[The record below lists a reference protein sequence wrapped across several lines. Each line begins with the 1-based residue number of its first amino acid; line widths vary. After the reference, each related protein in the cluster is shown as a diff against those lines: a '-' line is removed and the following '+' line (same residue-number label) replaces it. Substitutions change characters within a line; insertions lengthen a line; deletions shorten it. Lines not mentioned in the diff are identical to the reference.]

1 MEANPQTQR
10 AFRQG
15 VYLAVALAAAI
26 ALTLQFTWPGE
37 WLENGAFDRRARWTA
52 RPEKADSRIVVI
64 DIDNASFDEL
74 QDKLG
79 RWPWPRQVWTE
90 IVRYVSKGQ
99 PAAIVFDA
107 AFTGEQKEAPAMDDD
122 FARML
127 QSSGKTVLGF
137 SFLPTNLSG
146 ERQSGA
152 VLQDPS
158 KYAEAGARFG
168 SGLKTEEWAANL
180 PLDKL
185 ARASAGLGLI
195 NSTPDEGGMI
205 RREPVYFVY
214 QGHAYLSL
222 GARTVEVAT
231 PESKEGWVKQTN
243 WFGTH
248 TLTRGG
254 KSIPVDSQGRVLM
267 LWHGHAIKTYDGGE
281 QKVETYKRIPLWE
294 VICSIYPD
302 QCPNA
307 ENHHP
312 AESFRGKI
320 VLVGASAAGSYEPR
334 PTPMDKQPPGFFS
347 HATLMDNLL
356 NGQAMREAP
365 AWLAVVLILLMA
377 AFGGV
382 VQWKQSSFRIGVLLA
397 TGTLIVFFAGNVAL
411 FGASHFVLPLFVPCL
426 TLALSYSGASTARYV
441 TTGRELRQTRGVL
454 ERYVA
459 PQLVKYVMANIE
471 QMHLNGDKRELTI
484 LMSDVRNFTTMTE
497 KSEPM
502 ELIALLD
509 DYLAA
514 MTEIIFKYNGIVD
527 KFIGDGILAYW
538 GAFTPD
544 HNHAQEASQAALE
557 MIEKLKELNANWAK
571 QGKGPI
577 SIGIG
582 VNTGTVIFGNI
593 GRGKKIEFTV
603 IGDPVNLAARLE
615 SLNKEFHTSIIVSEE
630 TKNRLGKEAQVR
642 ALGGVKVKGK
652 TIETMVYEL
661 QGWGASAANA
671 AAESSEVTPSLA
683 NSK

>member
-1 MEANPQTQR
+1 MDANPQTQK

-15 VYLAVALAAAI
+15 VCLVVILAAAI
-26 ALTLQFTWPGE
+26 GVVLQFTRAGE
-37 WLENGAFDRRARWTA
+37 WLENGAFDARARGTA
-52 RPEKADSRIVVI
+52 RPGKADSRIVII

-99 PAAIVFDA
+99 PSAIAFDA
-107 AFTGEQKEAPAMDDD
+107 AFTGEQKDAPTMDDE
-122 FARML
+122 FARVL
-127 QSSGKTVLGF
+127 QRSGKTVLGF
-137 SFLPTNLSG
+137 SFLSSEEQIARQDISAFAAQGTRLGSQLESG
-146 ERQSGA
+146 KWT
-152 VLQDPS
+152 V
-158 KYAEAGARFG
+158 
-168 SGLKTEEWAANL
+168 NL
-180 PLDKL
+180 PLEKL

-195 NSTPDEGGMI
+195 NSTPDEGGLI
-205 RREPVYFVY
+205 RREPVYFLY
-214 QGHAYLSL
+214 RGRAFPTL
-222 GARTVEVAT
+222 AAKTVEVST
-231 PESKEGWVKQTN
+231 PENKEGWVLQKN
-243 WFGTH
+243 WLGTRS
-248 TLTRGG
+248 LARGG
-254 KSIPVDSQGRVLM
+254 KSIPVDDEGRVLM
-267 LWHGHAIKTYDGGE
+267 FWRGKSL
-281 QKVETYKRIPLWE
+281 ETYERVPLWKM
-294 VICSIYPD
+294 ICSIYPD
-302 QCPNA
+302 QCP
-307 ENHHP
+307 HVDRRYP
-312 AESFRGKI
+312 AEYFRGRI

-334 PTPMDKQPPGFFS
+334 PTPMDPQPPGFIA
-347 HATLMDNLL
+347 HATLIDNLL
-356 NGQAMREAP
+356 NGEAMRETP
-365 AWLAVVLILLMA
+365 TWLAVVLILLMA
-377 AFGGV
+377 AFGGI
-382 VQWKQSSFRIGVLLA
+382 VQWKQSSFRMGVLLVTSA
-397 TGTLIVFFAGNVAL
+397 LIIFFAGNVAL
-411 FGASHFVLPLFVPCL
+411 FGANHFVLPLIVPCI

-471 QMHLNGDKRELTI
+471 QMNLNGDKRELTI

-497 KSEPM
+497 KTEPM

-544 HNHAQEASQAALE
+544 HNHAKEAAQAALE
-557 MIEKLKELNANWAK
+557 MIEKVKELNARWAT

-577 SIGIG
+577 AIGIG
-582 VNTGTVIFGNI
+582 VNTGYVIFGNI

-603 IGDPVNLAARLE
+603 IGDAVNLAARLE
-615 SLNKEFHTSIIVSEE
+615 SLNKEFHTSIIVSEA
-630 TKNRLGKEAQVR
+630 TCNRLGDEAQVR

-652 TIETMVYEL
+652 TVETTVYEL
-661 QGWGASAANA
+661 QGWGANPASAIAIN
-671 AAESSEVTPSLA
+671 SEATPSLA

>member
-15 VYLAVALAAAI
+15 VYLAVALSAALG
-26 ALTLQFTWPGE
+26 LTLQFTRPGE
-37 WLENGAFDRRARWTA
+37 WLENGAFDARARWTA
-52 RPEKADSRIVVI
+52 RPEKADSRIVII

-99 PAAIVFDA
+99 PSAIVFDA
-107 AFTGEQKEAPAMDDD
+107 AFTGEQKEAPAMDED
-122 FARML
+122 FARVL

-137 SFLPTNLSG
+137 SFLSTQLTGKDQSSRQDVTNFAAQG
-146 ERQSGA
+146 T
-152 VLQDPS
+152 
-158 KYAEAGARFG
+158 RFG
-168 SGLKTEEWAANL
+168 YELETGKWTSNL

-185 ARASAGLGLI
+185 ARAAAGLGSI
-195 NSTPDEGGMI
+195 TSTPDEGGLI
-205 RREPVYFVY
+205 RREPVYFAFE
-214 QGHAYLSL
+214 GHAYLSL
-222 GARTVEVAT
+222 GAKTVEVAT
-231 PESKEGWVKQTN
+231 PEYKEGWTAAKS
-243 WFGTH
+243 WFGTRS
-248 TLTRGG
+248 LMRGG
-254 KSIPVDSQGRVLM
+254 KSIPVDSEGRVLM
-267 LWHGHAIKTYDGGE
+267 LWRGVANTQEHPD
-281 QKVETYKRIPLWE
+281 QKVDTYKRIPLWE
-294 VICSIYPD
+294 VICSIYPE

-307 ENHHP
+307 EHRYP
-312 AESFRGKI
+312 PESFRGKI

-356 NGQAMREAP
+356 NGEAMREAP
-365 AWLAVVLILLMA
+365 VWLGSTLILFMA
-377 AFGGV
+377 ALGGI
-382 VQWKQSSFRIGVLLA
+382 VQWKQSSFRAGVLM
-397 TGTLIVFFAGNVAL
+397 L
-411 FGASHFVLPLFVPCL
+411 FGAMLFFVVGNVGLFGSIHFVLPLILPCI
-426 TLALSYSGASTARYV
+426 TLASSYSGASTARYV

-471 QMHLNGDKRELTI
+471 RLNGDKRELTI

-557 MIEKLKELNANWAK
+557 MIEKVKELNTHWAT

-577 SIGIG
+577 AIGIG
-582 VNTGTVIFGNI
+582 VNTGPVIFGNI

-630 TKNRLGKEAQVR
+630 TRNRLGKEAQVR

-652 TIETMVYEL
+652 TVETTVYEL
-661 QGWGASAANA
+661 CGWGVCPPQPTTNSEATPGLAS
-671 AAESSEVTPSLA
+671 
-683 NSK
+683 SK

>member
-1 MEANPQTQR
+1 VETNPQTQR

-15 VYLAVALAAAI
+15 VYLAVLLAAAVCL
-26 ALTLQFTWPGE
+26 ALQFTRPGE
-37 WLENGAFDRRARWTA
+37 WLENGAFDARARWTA
-52 RPEKADSRIVVI
+52 RPDKADSRLVVI

-122 FARML
+122 FARTL
-127 QSSGKTVLGF
+127 QASGKTVLGF
-137 SFLPTNLSG
+137 SFLSTELSG
-146 ERQSGA
+146 RDASARRDAAPFAAQG
-152 VLQDPS
+152 D
-158 KYAEAGARFG
+158 RFG
-168 SGLKTEEWAANL
+168 TVLEPGKWTANL

-185 ARASAGLGLI
+185 ARASAGLGAI

-205 RREPVYFVY
+205 RREPVYFNH
-214 QGHAYLSL
+214 QGRAYASL
-222 GARTVEVAT
+222 GAKTVEVAT
-231 PESKEGWVKQTN
+231 PEQKDGWAVRKS
-243 WFGTH
+243 WLGTGS
-248 TLTRGG
+248 LVRGAQ
-254 KSIPVDSQGRVLM
+254 SIPVDNEGRVLM
-267 LWHGHAIKTYDGGE
+267 LWHGHANKSYDGGE
-281 QKVETYKRIPLWE
+281 QRVETYKRIPLWE
-294 VICSIYPD
+294 VICSIYPE

-307 ENHHP
+307 EHRHP
-312 AESFRGKI
+312 PESFQGKI

-334 PTPMDKQPPGFFS
+334 PTPMDKQPPGFFA

-356 NGQAMREAP
+356 NGEAMREAP
-365 AWLAVVLILLMA
+365 AWLNFALLLLMA
-377 AFGGV
+377 VLGGII
-382 VQWKQSSFRIGVLLA
+382 QWKQSSFRAGVL
-397 TGTLIVFFAGNVAL
+397 VFFGTMLVFIAANALL
-411 FGASHFVLPLFVPCL
+411 FGTAHFVLPLILPCI
-426 TLALSYSGASTARYV
+426 TLAASYSGASTARYV

-454 ERYVA
+454 ERYIA
-459 PQLVKYVMANIE
+459 PQLVKYVMSNLE
-471 QMHLNGDKRELTI
+471 KLQLNGDKRELTI
-484 LMSDVRNFTTMTE
+484 LISDVRNFTTMTE
-497 KSEPM
+497 KSDPM

-538 GAFTPD
+538 GAFTSG
-544 HNHAQEASQAALE
+544 HNHAAEAARAALE
-557 MIEKLKELNANWAK
+557 MIEKVKELNARWAT
-571 QGKGPI
+571 QGKEPI
-577 SIGIG
+577 AIGIG

-615 SLNKEFHTSIIVSEE
+615 SLNKEFHTSIIISEE
-630 TKNRLGKEAQVR
+630 TRNRIAKDAQVR

-652 TIETMVYEL
+652 TVETDVYEL
-661 QGWGASAANA
+661 QGWGDVAPKV
-671 AAESSEVTPSLA
+671 AAERSNATPSLA
-683 NSK
+683 NSQ

>member
-15 VYLAVALAAAI
+15 VYLAVALSAALGLA
-26 ALTLQFTWPGE
+26 LQFTWPGE

-52 RPEKADSRIVVI
+52 RPETADPRIVII

-74 QDKLG
+74 QNKLG

-99 PAAIVFDA
+99 PSAIVFDA
-107 AFTGEQKEAPAMDDD
+107 AFTGEQKEAPAMDED
-122 FARML
+122 FARVL

-137 SFLPTNLSG
+137 SFLPTDVTG
-146 ERQSGA
+146 KGQSSK
-152 VLQDPS
+152 QDVVNF
-158 KYAEAGARFG
+158 AAQGARFG
-168 SGLKTEEWAANL
+168 PQLKDGEWTPNL

-185 ARASAGLGLI
+185 ARAAAGLGSI
-195 NSTPDEGGMI
+195 NSTADEGGLI
-205 RREPVYFVY
+205 RREPVYFVF
-214 QGHAYLSL
+214 QNRAYASL
-222 GARTVEVAT
+222 GAKTVQVAT
-231 PESKEGWVKQTN
+231 PESKEGWVAKQS
-243 WFGTH
+243 WLGTSS
-248 TLTRGG
+248 LERDG
-254 KSIPVDSQGRVLM
+254 KAIPVDGEGRLLM
-267 LWHGHAIKTYDGGE
+267 LWHGHANKTYDGGE
-281 QKVETYKRIPLWE
+281 QKIETYKRVPLWE

-302 QCPNA
+302 QCPNV
-307 ENHHP
+307 EHRHP
-312 AESFRGKI
+312 AESFRDKI
-320 VLVGASAAGSYEPR
+320 VLIGASAAGSYEPR
-334 PTPMDKQPPGFFS
+334 PTPMDKQPPGFFA

-356 NGQAMREAP
+356 NGVAMREAP
-365 AWLAVVLILLMA
+365 VWVTCALILLMA
-377 AFGGV
+377 ALGSI
-382 VQWKQSSFRIGVLLA
+382 VQWKQPSFRVGVFIFSGAMVLFIAL
-397 TGTLIVFFAGNVAL
+397 NVGL
-411 FGASHFVLPLFVPCL
+411 FGMSHFVLPLIVPCI
-426 TLALSYSGASTARYV
+426 TLAASYSGASTARYV

-471 QMHLNGDKRELTI
+471 RLNGDKRELTI

-557 MIEKLKELNANWAK
+557 MIEKVKELNTHWGT

-577 SIGIG
+577 AIGIG
-582 VNTGTVIFGNI
+582 INTGSVIFGNI

-630 TKNRLGKEAQVR
+630 TRNRLGKEAQVR

-652 TIETMVYEL
+652 TVETTVYEL
-661 QGWGASAANA
+661 CGWGACPPQPATN
-671 AAESSEVTPSLA
+671 SEATPSLA

>member
-15 VYLAVALAAAI
+15 VYLAVALSAALGLA
-26 ALTLQFTWPGE
+26 LQFTWPGE

-52 RPEKADSRIVVI
+52 RPETADPRIVII

-74 QDKLG
+74 QNKLG

-99 PAAIVFDA
+99 PSAIVFDA
-107 AFTGEQKEAPAMDDD
+107 AFTGEQKEAPAMDED
-122 FARML
+122 FARVL

-137 SFLPTNLSG
+137 SFLPTDVTG
-146 ERQSGA
+146 KGQSSK
-152 VLQDPS
+152 QDVVNF
-158 KYAEAGARFG
+158 AEQGARFG
-168 SGLKTEEWAANL
+168 PQLKDGEWTPNL

-185 ARASAGLGLI
+185 ARAAAGLGSI
-195 NSTPDEGGMI
+195 NSTADEGGLI
-205 RREPVYFVY
+205 RREPVYFVF
-214 QGHAYLSL
+214 QNRAYASL
-222 GARTVEVAT
+222 GAKTVEVAT
-231 PESKEGWVKQTN
+231 PENKEGWVAKQS
-243 WFGTH
+243 WLGTSS
-248 TLTRGG
+248 LERDG
-254 KSIPVDSQGRVLM
+254 KAIPVDGEGRLLM
-267 LWHGHAIKTYDGGE
+267 LWHGHANKTYDGGE
-281 QKVETYKRIPLWE
+281 QKIETYKRVPLWE

-302 QCPNA
+302 QCPNV
-307 ENHHP
+307 EHRHP
-312 AESFRGKI
+312 AESFRDKI
-320 VLVGASAAGSYEPR
+320 VLIGASAAGSYEPR
-334 PTPMDKQPPGFFS
+334 PTPMDKQPPGFFA

-356 NGQAMREAP
+356 NGVAMREAP
-365 AWLAVVLILLMA
+365 VWVTCALILLMA
-377 AFGGV
+377 ALGSI
-382 VQWKQSSFRIGVLLA
+382 VQWKQPSFRVGVFIFSGAMVLFIAL
-397 TGTLIVFFAGNVAL
+397 NVGL
-411 FGASHFVLPLFVPCL
+411 FGMSHFVLPLIIPCI
-426 TLALSYSGASTARYV
+426 TLAASYSGASTARYV

-471 QMHLNGDKRELTI
+471 RLNGDKRELTI

-557 MIEKLKELNANWAK
+557 MIEKVKELNAHWAT

-577 SIGIG
+577 AIGIG
-582 VNTGTVIFGNI
+582 VNTGPVIFGNI

-630 TKNRLGKEAQVR
+630 TRNRLGKEAQVR

-652 TIETMVYEL
+652 TVETTVYEL
-661 QGWGASAANA
+661 CGWGACPPQPATN
-671 AAESSEVTPSLA
+671 SEATPSLA

>member
-15 VYLAVALAAAI
+15 VYLAVALSAVVGLA
-26 ALTLQFTWPGE
+26 LQFTKPGE
-37 WLENGAFDRRARWTA
+37 WLENGAFDARARWMA

-107 AFTGEQKEAPAMDDD
+107 AFTGEQKEAPAMDEDL
-122 FARML
+122 ARVL
-127 QSSGKTVLGF
+127 RSSGKTVLGF
-137 SFLPTNLSG
+137 SFLPTDVSG
-146 ERQSGA
+146 NQASRQDATVFATQGS
-152 VLQDPS
+152 
-158 KYAEAGARFG
+158 RFG
-168 SGLKTEEWAANL
+168 FELKKTEWTPNL

-185 ARASAGLGLI
+185 ARAAAGLGSI
-195 NSTPDEGGMI
+195 NSTADDGGLI

-214 QGHAYLSL
+214 QGHAYPTL
-222 GARTVEVAT
+222 AAKTVEVAT
-231 PESKEGWVKQTN
+231 SENKEGWVARRSWLGTN
-243 WFGTH
+243 S
-248 TLTRGG
+248 LLRGG
-254 KSIPVDSQGRVLM
+254 KAIPVDSEGRVLM
-267 LWHGHAIKTYDGGE
+267 LWRGRANKPDNPGE
-281 QKVETYKRIPLWE
+281 IETYKRIPLWE
-294 VICSIYPD
+294 VICSIYPE
-302 QCPNA
+302 QCPNV
-307 ENHHP
+307 EHKHP
-312 AESFRGKI
+312 AAEFQGKI

-334 PTPMDKQPPGFFS
+334 PTPLDKQPPGFFA

-356 NGQAMREAP
+356 NGDAMREAP
-365 AWLAVVLILLMA
+365 LWMMGALILLMA
-377 AFGGV
+377 GLGGG
-382 VQWKQSSFRIGVLLA
+382 VQWKQPSFRVGVLL
-397 TGTLIVFFAGNVAL
+397 L
-411 FGASHFVLPLFVPCL
+411 FGLMVLFIALNAGLFARSHFVLPLIVPCI
-426 TLALSYSGASTARYV
+426 TLAASYSGASTARYV

-471 QMHLNGDKRELTI
+471 RLNGDKRELTI

-557 MIEKLKELNANWAK
+557 MIEKVKELNTHWAA

-582 VNTGTVIFGNI
+582 VNTGPVIFGNI

-615 SLNKEFHTSIIVSEE
+615 SLNKEFQTSIIVSEE
-630 TKNRLGKEAQVR
+630 TRNRLGKEAQVR

-652 TIETMVYEL
+652 TVETSVYEL
-661 QGWGASAANA
+661 CGWGACPPEAATN
-671 AAESSEVTPSLA
+671 SEGTPGLA

>member
-1 MEANPQTQR
+1 MEANPQTRR

-15 VYLAVALAAAI
+15 VYLAVALAAAVGL
-26 ALTLQFTWPGE
+26 ALQFTRAGE
-37 WLENGAFDRRARWTA
+37 WMENRAFDERARWTA
-52 RPEKADSRIVVI
+52 RPDKTDSRIVII
-64 DIDNASFDEL
+64 DIDNASFDQL

-90 IVRYVSKGQ
+90 VVRYVSKGQ
-99 PAAIVFDA
+99 PSAIVFDA
-107 AFTGEQKEAPAMDDD
+107 AFTGEQKDAPAMDDD
-122 FARML
+122 FARVM
-127 QSSGKTVLGF
+127 QNSGKTVLGF
-137 SFLPTNLSG
+137 SFLSAELKGEEQTARQGASAFAAQGTRLGSELESG
-146 ERQSGA
+146 
-152 VLQDPS
+152 
-158 KYAEAGARFG
+158 KW
-168 SGLKTEEWAANL
+168 TANL

-185 ARASAGLGLI
+185 AHASAGLGLI
-195 NSTPDEGGMI
+195 NSTPDEGGLI
-205 RREPVYFVY
+205 RREPVYFLH
-214 QGHAYLSL
+214 QGRAYPTL
-222 GARTVEVAT
+222 GAKTIEIAT
-231 PESKEGWVKQTN
+231 PENKGGWAAQKS
-243 WFGTH
+243 WLGTRS
-248 TLTRGG
+248 LVRGG
-254 KSIPVDSQGRVLM
+254 KSIPVDSEGRVLM
-267 LWHGHAIKTYDGGE
+267 FWRGKSL
-281 QKVETYKRIPLWE
+281 ETYERVPLWK

-302 QCPNA
+302 QCPNVDR
-307 ENHHP
+307 HYP
-312 AESFRGKI
+312 AEYFRGRI

-334 PTPMDKQPPGFFS
+334 PTPMDPQPPGFIA

-356 NGQAMREAP
+356 NGEAMRETP

-377 AFGGV
+377 VFGGV
-382 VQWKQSSFRIGVLLA
+382 AQWKQSSFRMGVLLV
-397 TGTLIVFFAGNVAL
+397 TGALLIFFAGNVAL
-411 FGASHFVLPLFVPCL
+411 FGASHFVLPLIVPCI

-471 QMHLNGDKRELTI
+471 QMNLNGDKRELTI

-497 KSEPM
+497 KAEPM

-544 HNHAQEASQAALE
+544 HNHAKEASQAALE
-557 MIEKLKELNANWAK
+557 MIEKVKELNVHWAT

-630 TKNRLGKEAQVR
+630 TRNRIGNEAQVR

-661 QGWGASAANA
+661 QGWGTSATNA
-671 AAESSEVTPSLA
+671 APESSEVTTSLA

>member
-15 VYLAVALAAAI
+15 VYLAVALSAALGLA
-26 ALTLQFTWPGE
+26 LQFTWPGE

-52 RPEKADSRIVVI
+52 RPESADPRIVII

-99 PAAIVFDA
+99 PSAIVFDA
-107 AFTGEQKEAPAMDDD
+107 AFTGEQKEAPAMDDE
-122 FARML
+122 FARVL
-127 QSSGKTVLGF
+127 HNSGKTVLGF
-137 SFLPTNLSG
+137 SFLSTEVSG
-146 ERQSGA
+146 KDPSSIRDISAFAASGA
-152 VLQDPS
+152 RL
-158 KYAEAGARFG
+158 G
-168 SGLKTEEWAANL
+168 SELKNGEWTPNL
-180 PLDKL
+180 PLAKL
-185 ARASAGLGLI
+185 ARAAAGLGTI
-195 NSTPDEGGMI
+195 NSTPDEGGLI
-205 RREPVYFVY
+205 RREPIYFIF
-214 QGHAYLSL
+214 QGSAYPTL
-222 GARTVEVAT
+222 GAKTVEVAT
-231 PESKEGWVKQTN
+231 PADREGWTEKKSWLGARSLV
-243 WFGTH
+243 
-248 TLTRGG
+248 RGA
-254 KSIPVDSQGRVLM
+254 KSIPVDREGRALM
-267 LWHGHAIKTYDGGE
+267 LWHGHAIKKDNGAQE
-281 QKVETYKRIPLWE
+281 RETYARVPLWE

-302 QCPNA
+302 QCPNVKNRYPP
-307 ENHHP
+307 EY
-312 AESFRGKI
+312 FRGKI

-334 PTPMDKQPPGFFS
+334 PTPMDKQPPGFFA

-356 NGQAMREAP
+356 NGEAMREAP
-365 AWLAVVLILLMA
+365 LWMTFALILLMA
-377 AFGGV
+377 ALGAI
-382 VQWKQSSFRIGVLLA
+382 VQWKQSSFRKGVL
-397 TGTLIVFFAGNVAL
+397 VFFGAMVLFIALNVGL
-411 FGASHFVLPLFVPCL
+411 FGTAHFVLPLIIPCV
-426 TLALSYSGASTARYV
+426 TLAASYSAASTARYV

-459 PQLVKYVMANIE
+459 PQLVKYVMANIG
-471 QMHLNGDKRELTI
+471 QMNLNGDKRELTI

-544 HNHAQEASQAALE
+544 HNHAQEASLAALE
-557 MIEKLKELNANWAK
+557 MIEKLKELNARWAT
-571 QGKGPI
+571 QGMGPI

-593 GRGKKIEFTV
+593 GKGKKIEFTV

-615 SLNKEFHTSIIVSEE
+615 SLNKEFHTSIIISEE
-630 TKNRLGKEAQVR
+630 TRNRLDNEAQVR

-652 TIETMVYEL
+652 TIETSVYEL
-661 QGWGASAANA
+661 CGWGACSAPPA
-671 AAESSEVTPSLA
+671 ATISDATPGFA

>member
-15 VYLAVALAAAI
+15 VYLAVALSAALGLA
-26 ALTLQFTWPGE
+26 LQFTWPGE

-52 RPEKADSRIVVI
+52 RPETADPRIVII

-99 PAAIVFDA
+99 PSAIVFDA

-122 FARML
+122 FARVL
-127 QSSGKTVLGF
+127 ESSGKTVLGF
-137 SFLPTNLSG
+137 SFLSTEVIGKDPS
-146 ERQSGA
+146 S
-152 VLQDPS
+152 LQDTSGFAAP
-158 KYAEAGARFG
+158 GARLG
-168 SGLKTEEWAANL
+168 SELKNGEWTPNL
-180 PLDKL
+180 PLAKL
-185 ARASAGLGLI
+185 ARAAAGLGSI
-195 NSTPDEGGMI
+195 NSTPDEGGLT
-205 RREPVYFVY
+205 RREPVYFIY
-214 QGHAYLSL
+214 QGSGYPTL
-222 GARTVEVAT
+222 GAKTVEVAT
-231 PESKEGWVKQTN
+231 PASKEGWTEKKSSL
-243 WFGTH
+243 GTVSMV
-248 TLTRGG
+248 RGG
-254 KSIPVDSQGRVLM
+254 KSIPVDSEGRVLM
-267 LWHGHAIKTYDGGE
+267 LWRGHANKRDNGAREI
-281 QKVETYKRIPLWE
+281 ETYKRVPLWE

-302 QCPNA
+302 QCPNV
-307 ENHHP
+307 EHRHP
-312 AESFRGKI
+312 AESFRDKI
-320 VLVGASAAGSYEPR
+320 VLIGASAAGSYEPR
-334 PTPMDKQPPGFFS
+334 PTPMDKQPPGFFA

-356 NGQAMREAP
+356 NGEAMREAP
-365 AWLAVVLILLMA
+365 VWMTCTLILLMA
-377 AFGGV
+377 TLGSL
-382 VQWKQSSFRIGVLLA
+382 VQWKQPSFRVGVLIFSGAMVLFI
-397 TGTLIVFFAGNVAL
+397 TLNVGL
-411 FGASHFVLPLFVPCL
+411 FGMSHFVLPLIIPCI
-426 TLALSYSGASTARYV
+426 TLAASYSGASTARYV

-471 QMHLNGDKRELTI
+471 RLNGDKRELTI

-557 MIEKLKELNANWAK
+557 MIEKVKELNAHWAA

-577 SIGIG
+577 AIGIG
-582 VNTGTVIFGNI
+582 VNTGSVIFGNI

-630 TKNRLGKEAQVR
+630 TRNRLGKEAQVR

-652 TIETMVYEL
+652 TVETTVYEL
-661 QGWGASAANA
+661 CGWGACPPQPLTN
-671 AAESSEVTPSLA
+671 SEATPSLA
-683 NSK
+683 KSK

>member
-1 MEANPQTQR
+1 MDANPQTQK

-15 VYLAVALAAAI
+15 VCLVVILAAAI
-26 ALTLQFTWPGE
+26 GLVLQFTRAGE
-37 WLENGAFDRRARWTA
+37 WLENGAFDARARGTA
-52 RPEKADSRIVVI
+52 RPGKADSRIVII

-99 PAAIVFDA
+99 PSAIAFDA
-107 AFTGEQKEAPAMDDD
+107 AFTGEQKDAPTMDDE
-122 FARML
+122 FARVL

-137 SFLPTNLSG
+137 SFLSSEEQTARQDISAFAAQGTRLGSQLESG
-146 ERQSGA
+146 KWT
-152 VLQDPS
+152 V
-158 KYAEAGARFG
+158 
-168 SGLKTEEWAANL
+168 NL
-180 PLDKL
+180 PLEKL

-195 NSTPDEGGMI
+195 NSTPDEGGLI
-205 RREPVYFVY
+205 RREPVYFLY
-214 QGHAYLSL
+214 RGRAYPTL
-222 GARTVEVAT
+222 AAKTVEVST
-231 PESKEGWVKQTN
+231 PENKEGWVLQKN
-243 WFGTH
+243 WLGTRS
-248 TLTRGG
+248 LARGG
-254 KSIPVDSQGRVLM
+254 KSIPVDDEGRVLM
-267 LWHGHAIKTYDGGE
+267 FWRGKSL
-281 QKVETYKRIPLWE
+281 ETYERVPLWKM
-294 VICSIYPD
+294 ICSIYPD
-302 QCPNA
+302 QCPNVDRRY
-307 ENHHP
+307 P
-312 AESFRGKI
+312 AEYFRGRI

-334 PTPMDKQPPGFFS
+334 PTPMDPQPPGFIA
-347 HATLMDNLL
+347 HATLIDNLL
-356 NGQAMREAP
+356 NGEAMRETP
-365 AWLAVVLILLMA
+365 TWLAVVLILLMA
-377 AFGGV
+377 AFGGI
-382 VQWKQSSFRIGVLLA
+382 VQWKQSSFRMGVLLV
-397 TGTLIVFFAGNVAL
+397 TGALIIFFAGNVAL
-411 FGASHFVLPLFVPCL
+411 FGASHFVLPLIVPCI

-471 QMHLNGDKRELTI
+471 QMNLNGDKRELTI

-497 KSEPM
+497 KAEPM

-544 HNHAQEASQAALE
+544 HNHAKEAAQAALE
-557 MIEKLKELNANWAK
+557 MIEKVKELNARWAT

-577 SIGIG
+577 AIGIG
-582 VNTGTVIFGNI
+582 VNTGYVIFGNI

-603 IGDPVNLAARLE
+603 IGDAVNLAARLE
-615 SLNKEFHTSIIVSEE
+615 SLNKEFHTSIIVSEA
-630 TKNRLGKEAQVR
+630 TCNRLGDEAQVR

-652 TIETMVYEL
+652 TVETTVYEL
-661 QGWGASAANA
+661 QGWGANRASAIAIN
-671 AAESSEVTPSLA
+671 SEATPSLA

>member
-1 MEANPQTQR
+1 MEANPQTRR

-15 VYLAVALAAAI
+15 VYLAVALAAALGF
-26 ALTLQFTWPGE
+26 ALQFTRSGE
-37 WLENGAFDRRARWTA
+37 WMENRAFDERARWTA
-52 RPEKADSRIVVI
+52 QPEKADQRIVII

-99 PAAIVFDA
+99 PSAIVFDA
-107 AFTGEQKEAPAMDDD
+107 AFTGEQKDAPAMDDD
-122 FARML
+122 FARVML
-127 QSSGKTVLGF
+127 NSGKTVLGF
-137 SFLPTNLSG
+137 SFLSAKLTG
-146 ERQSGA
+146 EEQARQDASAFAAQGT
-152 VLQDPS
+152 
-158 KYAEAGARFG
+158 RFG
-168 SGLKTEEWAANL
+168 SELESEKWTVNL

-185 ARASAGLGLI
+185 AHASAGLGLI
-195 NSTPDEGGMI
+195 NSTPDEGGLI
-205 RREPVYFVY
+205 RREPVYFLY
-214 QGHAYLSL
+214 RGHAYPTL
-222 GARTVEVAT
+222 AAKTVEIAT
-231 PESKEGWVKQTN
+231 PENKEGWFAQKS
-243 WFGTH
+243 WHGTRS
-248 TLTRGG
+248 LLRGG
-254 KSIPVDSQGRVLM
+254 KSIPVDSEGRVLM
-267 LWHGHAIKTYDGGE
+267 FWRGKSL
-281 QKVETYKRIPLWE
+281 ETYERLPLWK

-302 QCPNA
+302 QCPNVDRRY
-307 ENHHP
+307 P
-312 AESFRGKI
+312 AEYFRGRI

-334 PTPMDKQPPGFFS
+334 PTPMDPQPPGFIA
-347 HATLMDNLL
+347 HATMMDNLL
-356 NGQAMREAP
+356 NGVAMRETP
-365 AWLAVVLILLMA
+365 PWLAALLILLMA
-377 AFGGV
+377 GLGGA
-382 VQWKQSSFRIGVLLA
+382 VQWKQPSFRVGVLLMIGA
-397 TGTLIVFFAGNVAL
+397 LILFFAGNVGL
-411 FGASHFVLPLFVPCL
+411 FGAGHFVLPLVTPCI

-459 PQLVKYVMANIE
+459 PQLVKYVMSNIE
-471 QMHLNGDKRELTI
+471 KMQLNGDKRELTI

-509 DYLAA
+509 DYLSA

-557 MIEKLKELNANWAK
+557 MIEKVKELNVRWTAE
-571 QGKGPI
+571 GKSPI

-582 VNTGTVIFGNI
+582 VNTGTVIFGNL
-593 GRGKKIEFTV
+593 GKGKKTEFTV

-630 TKNRLGKEAQVR
+630 TKNRLGNEAQVR

-652 TIETMVYEL
+652 TVETTVYEL
-661 QGWGASAANA
+661 HGWGAASANG
-671 AAESSEVTPSLA
+671 ETKISEVTPSLA

>member
-1 MEANPQTQR
+1 MDANLQTQR

-15 VYLAVALAAAI
+15 VYVVVILATAI
-26 ALTLQFTWPGE
+26 GLLLQFTRAGE
-37 WLENGAFDRRARWTA
+37 WLENGAFDARARWTA
-52 RPEKADSRIVVI
+52 QPAKADSRIVII

-99 PAAIVFDA
+99 PSAIVFDA

-127 QSSGKTVLGF
+127 QNSGKTVLGF
-137 SFLPTNLSG
+137 SFLPTKLFG

-158 KYAEAGARFG
+158 NYAEAGARFG
-168 SGLKTEEWAANL
+168 SELKTEKTEEWTASV

-205 RREPVYFVY
+205 RREPVYFAYHGRVY
-214 QGHAYLSL
+214 PTL
-222 GARTVEVAT
+222 GAKAIQVAT
-231 PESKEGWVKQTN
+231 PETKEGWKLQTS
-243 WFGTH
+243 WLGTRS
-248 TLTRGG
+248 LVRGA
-254 KSIPVDSQGRVLM
+254 KSVPVDSEGRVLM
-267 LWHGHAIKTYDGGE
+267 FWRGKSL
-281 QKVETYKRIPLWE
+281 ETYERVPLWKM
-294 VICSIYPD
+294 ICSIYPN
-302 QCPNA
+302 QCPNVDRRY
-307 ENHHP
+307 P
-312 AESFRGKI
+312 AEYFRGRI

-334 PTPMDKQPPGFFS
+334 PTPMDPQPPGFVA

-356 NGQAMREAP
+356 NGEAMRETP

-377 AFGGV
+377 AFGSI
-382 VQWKQSSFRIGVLLA
+382 VQWKQSSFRMGVLLV
-397 TGTLIVFFAGNVAL
+397 TGALITFFAGNVAL
-411 FGASHFVLPLFVPCL
+411 FGASHFVLPLIVPCI

-471 QMHLNGDKRELTI
+471 QMNLNGDKRELTI

-497 KSEPM
+497 KAEPM

-544 HNHAQEASQAALE
+544 HNHAKEAAQAALE
-557 MIEKLKELNANWAK
+557 MIEKVKELNAHWAT

-577 SIGIG
+577 AIGIG
-582 VNTGTVIFGNI
+582 VNTGCVIFGNI

-615 SLNKEFHTSIIVSEE
+615 SLNKEFHTSIIVSEA
-630 TKNRLGKEAQVR
+630 TRSRLGDEAQVR

-652 TIETMVYEL
+652 TVETTVYEL
-661 QGWGASAANA
+661 QGWGASPAPA
-671 AAESSEVTPSLA
+671 AATNSEAAPSLA

>member
-15 VYLAVALAAAI
+15 VYLAVALSAALGLA
-26 ALTLQFTWPGE
+26 LQFTWPGE

-52 RPEKADSRIVVI
+52 RPEKADSRIVII

-99 PAAIVFDA
+99 PSAIVFDA

-122 FARML
+122 FARVL

-137 SFLPTNLSG
+137 SFLSARLQGEERTARQDASVFAAQGTRLGSELESG
-146 ERQSGA
+146 QST
-152 VLQDPS
+152 P
-158 KYAEAGARFG
+158 
-168 SGLKTEEWAANL
+168 NL
-180 PLDKL
+180 PLEKL
-185 ARASAGLGLI
+185 AHASAGLGLI
-195 NSTPDEGGMI
+195 NSTPDEGGLI
-205 RREPVYFVY
+205 RREPVYFLY
-214 QGHAYLSL
+214 QGRAYPTLA
-222 GARTVEVAT
+222 ARAVEIAT
-231 PESKEGWVKQTN
+231 PQNKEGWVAQKH
-243 WFGTH
+243 WHGTPS
-248 TLTRGG
+248 LVRGG
-254 KSIPVDSQGRVLM
+254 KSIPVDSVGRVLM
-267 LWHGHAIKTYDGGE
+267 FWRGKSL
-281 QKVETYKRIPLWE
+281 ETYERIPLWKL
-294 VICSIYPD
+294 ICSIYPG
-302 QCPNA
+302 QCPNVDRRY
-307 ENHHP
+307 P
-312 AESFRGKI
+312 AEYFHGKI

-334 PTPMDKQPPGFFS
+334 PTPLDPQPPGFIA

-356 NGQAMREAP
+356 NGEAMREAP
-365 AWLAVVLILLMA
+365 VWVTCTLIVLMA
-377 AFGGV
+377 ALGGI
-382 VQWKQSSFRIGVLLA
+382 VQWKQPSFRVGAFIFSGAMVLFI
-397 TGTLIVFFAGNVAL
+397 TVNVGL
-411 FGASHFVLPLFVPCL
+411 FGMSHFVLPLIIPCI
-426 TLALSYSGASTARYV
+426 TLAASYSGASTARYV

-471 QMHLNGDKRELTI
+471 RLNGDKRELTI

-557 MIEKLKELNANWAK
+557 MIEKVKELNTHWAT

-577 SIGIG
+577 AIGIG
-582 VNTGTVIFGNI
+582 VNTGPVIFGNI

-630 TKNRLGKEAQVR
+630 TRNRLGKEAQVR

-652 TIETMVYEL
+652 TVETTVYEL
-661 QGWGASAANA
+661 CGWGACPPQPGTN
-671 AAESSEVTPSLA
+671 SEATPSLA
-683 NSK
+683 KLK

>member
-15 VYLAVALAAAI
+15 VYLAVALSAVLGLA
-26 ALTLQFTWPGE
+26 LQFTRPGE
-37 WLENGAFDRRARWTA
+37 WLENGAFDARARWTA
-52 RPEKADSRIVVI
+52 RPEKADSRIVII

-99 PAAIVFDA
+99 PGAIVFDA
-107 AFTGEQKEAPAMDDD
+107 AFTGEQKEAPAMDED
-122 FARML
+122 FARVL

-137 SFLPTNLSG
+137 SFLPTQVTG
-146 ERQSGA
+146 KAQSSK
-152 VLQDPS
+152 QDVENF
-158 KYAEAGARFG
+158 AAQGARFG
-168 SGLKTEEWAANL
+168 PQLKDGEWTPNL

-185 ARASAGLGLI
+185 ARAAAGLGSI
-195 NSTPDEGGMI
+195 NSTADEGGLI
-205 RREPVYFVY
+205 RREPVYFVF
-214 QGHAYLSL
+214 QDRAYASL
-222 GARTVEVAT
+222 GAKTVEVAT
-231 PESKEGWVKQTN
+231 PESKEGWVAKKS
-243 WFGTH
+243 WLGTSS
-248 TLTRGG
+248 LERDG
-254 KSIPVDSQGRVLM
+254 KAIPVDGEGRLLM
-267 LWHGHAIKTYDGGE
+267 LWHGHANKTYDGGE
-281 QKVETYKRIPLWE
+281 QKIETYKRIPLWE
-294 VICSIYPD
+294 VICSIYPG

-307 ENHHP
+307 EHRHP
-312 AESFRGKI
+312 PESFRGKI

-356 NGQAMREAP
+356 NGEAMREAP
-365 AWLAVVLILLMA
+365 VWLSSALILFMA
-377 AFGGV
+377 ALGGI
-382 VQWKQSSFRIGVLLA
+382 VQWKQSSFRAGVL
-397 TGTLIVFFAGNVAL
+397 IL
-411 FGASHFVLPLFVPCL
+411 FGAMLFFVVGNVGLFGSTHFVLPLILPCI
-426 TLALSYSGASTARYV
+426 TLAASYSGASTARYV

-471 QMHLNGDKRELTI
+471 RLNGDKRELTI

-557 MIEKLKELNANWAK
+557 MIEKVKELNTHWAT

-577 SIGIG
+577 AIGIG
-582 VNTGTVIFGNI
+582 VNTGPVIFGNI

-630 TKNRLGKEAQVR
+630 TRNRLGKEAQVR

-652 TIETMVYEL
+652 TVETTVYEL
-661 QGWGASAANA
+661 CGWGVCPPEPATN
-671 AAESSEVTPSLA
+671 SEATPNLA

>member
-15 VYLAVALAAAI
+15 VYLAVALSAALGLA
-26 ALTLQFTWPGE
+26 LQFTWPGE

-52 RPEKADSRIVVI
+52 RPETADPRIVII

-74 QDKLG
+74 QNKLG

-99 PAAIVFDA
+99 PSAIVFDA
-107 AFTGEQKEAPAMDDD
+107 AFTGEQKEAPAMDED
-122 FARML
+122 FARVL

-137 SFLPTNLSG
+137 SFLPTDVTG
-146 ERQSGA
+146 KGQSSK
-152 VLQDPS
+152 QDVVNF
-158 KYAEAGARFG
+158 AAQGARFG
-168 SGLKTEEWAANL
+168 PQLKDGEWTPNL

-185 ARASAGLGLI
+185 ARAAAGLGSI
-195 NSTPDEGGMI
+195 NSTADEGGLI
-205 RREPVYFVY
+205 RREPVYFVF
-214 QGHAYLSL
+214 QNHAYASL
-222 GARTVEVAT
+222 GAKTVEVAT
-231 PESKEGWVKQTN
+231 PENKEGWVAKQS
-243 WFGTH
+243 WLGTSS
-248 TLTRGG
+248 LERDG
-254 KSIPVDSQGRVLM
+254 KAIPVDGEGRLLM
-267 LWHGHAIKTYDGGE
+267 LWHGHANKTYDGGE
-281 QKVETYKRIPLWE
+281 QRIETYKRVPLWE

-302 QCPNA
+302 RCPNV
-307 ENHHP
+307 EHRHP
-312 AESFRGKI
+312 AESFRDKI
-320 VLVGASAAGSYEPR
+320 VLIGASAAGSYEPR
-334 PTPMDKQPPGFFS
+334 PTPMDKQPPGFFA

-356 NGQAMREAP
+356 NGVAMREAP
-365 AWLAVVLILLMA
+365 VWVTCALILLMA
-377 AFGGV
+377 ALGSI
-382 VQWKQSSFRIGVLLA
+382 VQWKQPSFRVGVFIFSGAMVLFIAL
-397 TGTLIVFFAGNVAL
+397 NVGL
-411 FGASHFVLPLFVPCL
+411 FGMSHFVLPLIVPCI
-426 TLALSYSGASTARYV
+426 TLAASYSGASTARYV

-471 QMHLNGDKRELTI
+471 RLNGDKRELTI

-557 MIEKLKELNANWAK
+557 MIEKVKELNTHWGT

-577 SIGIG
+577 AIGIG
-582 VNTGTVIFGNI
+582 VNTGCVIFGNI

-630 TKNRLGKEAQVR
+630 TRNRLGKEAQVR

-652 TIETMVYEL
+652 TVETTVYEL
-661 QGWGASAANA
+661 CGWGACPPQPAMN
-671 AAESSEVTPSLA
+671 SEATPSLA
-683 NSK
+683 NSQ

>member
-15 VYLAVALAAAI
+15 VYLAVALSAALGLA
-26 ALTLQFTWPGE
+26 LQFTWPGE

-52 RPEKADSRIVVI
+52 RPETADPRIVII

-99 PAAIVFDA
+99 PSAIVFDA
-107 AFTGEQKEAPAMDDD
+107 AFTGEQKEAPAMDED
-122 FARML
+122 FARVL

-137 SFLPTNLSG
+137 SFLPTDVTG
-146 ERQSGA
+146 KGQSSK
-152 VLQDPS
+152 QDVVNF
-158 KYAEAGARFG
+158 AAQGARFG
-168 SGLKTEEWAANL
+168 PQLKDGEWTPNL

-185 ARASAGLGLI
+185 ARAAAGLGSI
-195 NSTPDEGGMI
+195 NSTADEGGLI
-205 RREPVYFVY
+205 RREPVYFVF
-214 QGHAYLSL
+214 QNRAYASL
-222 GARTVEVAT
+222 GAKTVQVAT
-231 PESKEGWVKQTN
+231 PESKEGWVAKQS
-243 WFGTH
+243 WLGTSS
-248 TLTRGG
+248 LERDG
-254 KSIPVDSQGRVLM
+254 KAIPVDGEGRLLM
-267 LWHGHAIKTYDGGE
+267 LWHGHANKTYDGGE
-281 QKVETYKRIPLWE
+281 QKIETYKRVPLWE
-294 VICSIYPD
+294 VICSIYPG
-302 QCPNA
+302 QCPNV
-307 ENHHP
+307 EHRHP
-312 AESFRGKI
+312 AESFRDKI
-320 VLVGASAAGSYEPR
+320 VLIGASAAGSYEPR
-334 PTPMDKQPPGFFS
+334 PTPMDKQPPGFFA

-356 NGQAMREAP
+356 NGVAMREAP
-365 AWLAVVLILLMA
+365 VWVTCALILLMA
-377 AFGGV
+377 ALGSI
-382 VQWKQSSFRIGVLLA
+382 VQWKQPSFRVGVFIFSGAMVLFIAL
-397 TGTLIVFFAGNVAL
+397 NVGL
-411 FGASHFVLPLFVPCL
+411 FGMSHFVLPLIVPCI
-426 TLALSYSGASTARYV
+426 TLAASYSGASTARYV

-471 QMHLNGDKRELTI
+471 RLNGDKRELTI

-497 KSEPM
+497 KSEPT

-514 MTEIIFKYNGIVD
+514 MTEIIFKYNGIAD

-538 GAFTPD
+538 GALTPD
-544 HNHAQEASQAALE
+544 HNHAQEASRAALE
-557 MIEKLKELNANWAK
+557 MIEKVKELNTHWGT

-577 SIGIG
+577 AIGIG
-582 VNTGTVIFGNI
+582 VNTGPVIFGNI

-603 IGDPVNLAARLE
+603 IGDAVNLAARLE
-615 SLNKEFHTSIIVSEE
+615 SLNKELHTSIIVSEE
-630 TKNRLGKEAQVR
+630 TRNRLGKEAQVR

-652 TIETMVYEL
+652 TVETTVYEL
-661 QGWGASAANA
+661 CGWGACPPQPAMN
-671 AAESSEVTPSLA
+671 SEATPSLA